1 MARDSVPFRFTLSRL
16 RDRRKQVFSRVWGA
30 VEPSLAPHLR
40 RYARNFGLVQKSKEE
55 MSIDMSL
62 RATVQESLDN
72 ALSSDP
78 LGDDVD
84 FADEEAVQDMYS
96 DVSSE
101 TLIII

>member
-1 MARDSVPFRFTLSRL
+1 MQIVAINHTISLISC
-16 RDRRKQVFSRVWGA
+16 SRVWDA

-62 RATVQESLDN
+62 RATVQEMLDN

-78 LGDDVD
+78 LGDDGD
-84 FADEEAVQDMYS
+84 FADEEAVQDMYDKNRS
-96 DVSSE
+96 RIVVLESPPTSG
-101 TLIII
+101 